1 MVLGAVVMMGLPY
14 VGLSGREKDIKD
26 RFSAQ
31 VLTRGAGLI
40 RVSVELRDYTS
51 QHEFGELAEL
61 FKKGGRSALHKRLR
75 KAKKGYLLFEYGPRT
90 DVRIADIRTTEKGR
104 RILVLAERAADIDEF
119 QRADILRDYPYVC
132 VDVEFDSTGRGRGI
146 IMYYAK
152 IYFTPDLNFAV
163 ENWSVKNM
171 ELTNVQLD

>member
-51 QHEFGELAEL
+51 QYEFGEL
-61 FKKGGRSALHKRLR
+61 
-75 KAKKGYLLFEYGPRT
+75 
-90 DVRIADIRTTEKGR
+90 RIADIRTTEKGR